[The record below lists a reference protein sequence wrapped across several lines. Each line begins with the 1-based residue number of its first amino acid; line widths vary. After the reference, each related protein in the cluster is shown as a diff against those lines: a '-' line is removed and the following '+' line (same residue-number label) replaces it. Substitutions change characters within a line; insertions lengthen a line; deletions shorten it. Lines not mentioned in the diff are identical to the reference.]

1 MLKFLV
7 NEPALMIDR
16 ALVIADLHLGLEYEL
31 LANGIN
37 IPDQAERMVKRIRRL
52 VKENRAKELIIIG
65 DLKHTIAGVS
75 WPEQEE
81 ISEFMGKLEKLCP
94 VTVVKGNHD
103 GNIEQY
109 VKKVYPPE
117 GFDYHG
123 YWILHGHANPPK
135 RALKKT
141 IIMGH
146 LHPSVEFK
154 DSLGGRLSE
163 RVWIRTP
170 NVIVMPAFNE
180 LLGGVDV
187 RVGILGPMK
196 KHIDPKKAEL
206 YLLDGLHIGRMSELR
221 RERDG

>member
-31 LANGIN
+31 LASGIN
-37 IPDQAERMVKRIRRL
+37 IPDQADRMVKRIRRL

-65 DLKHTIAGVS
+65 DLKHTIARVS

-81 ISEFMGKLEKLCP
+81 ISEFMGKLEKIAK

-109 VKKVYPPE
+109 VKRTYPPE
-117 GFDYHG
+117 GFDYRG

-135 RALKKT
+135 HALKKT

-154 DSLGGRLSE
+154 DSLGGRISE

-206 YLLDGLHIGRMSELR
+206 YLLDGLHIGKMSELKVKK
-221 RERDG
+221 